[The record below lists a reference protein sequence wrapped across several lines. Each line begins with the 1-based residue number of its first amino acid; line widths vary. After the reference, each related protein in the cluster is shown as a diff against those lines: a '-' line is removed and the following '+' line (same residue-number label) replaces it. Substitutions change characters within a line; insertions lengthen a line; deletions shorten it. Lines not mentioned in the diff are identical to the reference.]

1 MATGIALLPGVVF
14 LLAAVIAWR
23 SSRRYAALLGAAG
36 LSWFAGDVLNQLLLV
51 HRPLMIY
58 AVLAYP
64 VGRLRGRFAWLVV
77 MVALAGAVFVPL
89 GRSVLG
95 MVGLASLL
103 ILVSVRLGSARAR
116 GHTSAA
122 MVTARA
128 ATALALGLALPALLR
143 WLWPTS
149 LAGRS
154 SFLIYCVLLTLAG
167 LIIVVGLLRRSRS
180 WETDAVIELSDETPE
195 LTMTSLRTAAATED
209 DPEARR
215 SLLSAAALL
224 ESNATLQA
232 QLAEQAAAV
241 RTSRAELVQAGI
253 AERRRL
259 EGLLASGAMGRLDE
273 LEQALVDLDRVD
285 DPGVAASV
293 PGCLVEVQKTREDL
307 QQLARGL
314 HPRLLTER
322 GLEAAFAELA
332 DSCPLPIQLDVT
344 GRRFAPQAEAAIW
357 YACAEAI
364 TNAVKHSGARRIV
377 VSVRERAGDL
387 VAEVDD
393 DGIGGADITA
403 GGGLA
408 GLVDRLEAVGGRLSL
423 SSSPGRGTRLTMW
436 VPIP

>member
-1 MATGIALLPGVVF
+1 M
-14 LLAAVIAWR
+14 
-23 SSRRYAALLGAAG
+23 
-36 LSWFAGDVLNQLLLV
+36 SWFAGDVLDQLLLV
-51 HRPLMIY
+51 HRPLLIY

-89 GRSVLG
+89 GRSVVG
-95 MVGLASLL
+95 MVGLALLL
-103 ILVSVRLGSARAR
+103 ILVSVRLWSARAR

-122 MVTARA
+122 VVTARA
-128 ATALALGLALPALLR
+128 ATALALSLALPALLR
-143 WLWPTS
+143 WLWPES

-167 LIIVVGLLRRSRS
+167 LIIVIGLLRRSRS

-195 LTMTSLRTAAATED
+195 LTITSLRTAAAGED

-224 ESNATLQA
+224 ESNAALQA

-259 EGLLASGAMGRLDE
+259 EGLLANGAMVRLDE
-273 LEQALVDLDRVD
+273 LEQALVDLDRVH

-293 PGCLVEVQKTREDL
+293 PGCLAEVQKTREDL
-307 QQLARGL
+307 HQLARGL

-322 GLEAAFAELA
+322 GLEAALAELA
-332 DSCPLPIQLDVT
+332 DACPLPIQLDVT
-344 GRRFAPQAEAAIW
+344 GRRFAAQAEAAIW

-377 VSVRERAGDL
+377 VSVRERDGELA
-387 VAEVDD
+387 AEVND
-393 DGIGGADITA
+393 DGLGGADISA

-408 GLVDRLEAVGGRLSL
+408 GLVDRMEAVGGGLSL
-423 SSSPGRGTRLTMW
+423 SSTPGRGTRMAIW

>member
-14 LLAAVIAWR
+14 LLAAVIAWQ

-51 HRPLMIY
+51 HRPVMIY

-64 VGRLRGRFAWLVV
+64 VGRLRGRFAWFVV
-77 MVALAGAVFVPL
+77 MVALAEAVFVPV

-95 MVGLASLL
+95 MVGLAMLL
-103 ILVSVRLGSARAR
+103 ILESVRLWSARAR

-122 MVTARA
+122 MVTVRA
-128 ATALALGLALPALLR
+128 TTALALSLALPALIR

-149 LAGRS
+149 IAGRS
-154 SFLIYCVLLTLAG
+154 AFLLYCVLLTLAG
-167 LIIVVGLLRRSRS
+167 LIIVIGLLRRSRS
-180 WETDAVIELSDETPE
+180 WETDTVIELSDETPE
-195 LTMTSLRTAAATED
+195 LTMTSLRTAAAGED
-209 DPEARR
+209 DPEGRR

-224 ESNATLQA
+224 ESNAALQA

-241 RTSRAELVQAGI
+241 RASRSELVQTGVT
-253 AERRRL
+253 ERRRL
-259 EGLLASGAMGRLDE
+259 EQLLANGAMARLDE
-273 LEQALVDLDRVD
+273 LDQSLAALDLVH
-285 DPGVAASV
+285 DPGIAASV
-293 PGCLVEVQKTREDL
+293 PGCLAEVQKTREDL
-307 QQLARGL
+307 HQLARGL

-322 GLEAAFAELA
+322 GLGAAFAELA

-344 GRRFAPQAEAAIW
+344 ERRFAPQAETAIW

-408 GLVDRLEAVGGRLSL
+408 GLVDRLDAVGGGLSL
-423 SSSPGRGTRLTMW
+423 SSSPGRGTRLTMS

>member
-14 LLAAVIAWR
+14 LLAAFIAWR
-23 SSRRYAALLGAAG
+23 SSRRYAALLGIAG
-36 LSWFAGDVLNQLLLV
+36 LSWFAGDVMDQLLLV

-64 VGRLRGRFAWLVV
+64 VGRLRGGFAWLVV

-89 GRSVLG
+89 GRSVPG
-95 MVGLASLL
+95 MVGLALLL
-103 ILVSVRLGSARAR
+103 ILASVRLWSARAR

-128 ATALALGLALPALLR
+128 ATALALSLALPALLR
-143 WLWPTS
+143 WLWPES

-154 SFLIYCVLLTLAG
+154 SFLLYCVLLTVAG
-167 LIIVVGLLRRSRS
+167 LIIVIGLLRRSRS
-180 WETDAVIELSDETPE
+180 WETDAVIELSDETPA
-195 LTMTSLRTAAATED
+195 LTMASLRTAATTED
-209 DPEARR
+209 DTEARR

-224 ESNATLQA
+224 ESNAALQA
-232 QLAEQAAAV
+232 RLAEQAAAV
-241 RTSRAELVQAGI
+241 RTSRAELVQADF

-259 EGLLASGAMGRLDE
+259 EELLANGAIGRLGE
-273 LEQALVDLDRVD
+273 LEQALVDLDRVH
-285 DPGVAASV
+285 DPAFAASV
-293 PGCLVEVQKTREDL
+293 PGCLAEVQKTREDL

-322 GLEAAFAELA
+322 GLAAAFAELA
-332 DSCPLPIQLDVT
+332 DSCPLPIRIDVIE
-344 GRRFAPQAEAAIW
+344 RRFAAQAEAAIW

-364 TNAVKHSGARRIV
+364 TNAVKHSGARRVV
-377 VSVRERAGDL
+377 VSVRERAGHL

-393 DGIGGADITA
+393 DGVGGAEVTA

-423 SSSPGRGTRLTMW
+423 SSSPGHGTRLMMW
-436 VPIP
+436 VPMT